1 MKNSTIKQHKQIGK
15 ELVPPFMQ
23 EPLGSIMH
31 LCSWS
36 KERLPEYIWIG
47 ILRNS
52 CNNKKDYFKKFY
64 HLKEYMLKTLEEP
77 TDKFSTILKLKRED
91 KISLFE
97 KIKEVFGDKVLDPI
111 IIVSNFDKDLRDS
124 FLDKSN
130 TNNKRISTINEIIKK
145 MYDRHCDFAM
155 DVRYSALILKIN
167 KIYFPS
173 NDMIIK
179 DAIQKYPLLENDNP
193 LIDMYKISL
202 SSLEGM
208 DFFDST
214 YDYSKYFYEEMY
226 LMTDCNPKIIV
237 YPKTGDIDLLTTK
250 IRELKKLILK
260 SEEIKSDDKRDV
272 IVGNIVYIYKIVKEI
287 IDNNLYDS
295 IISRFV
301 LRTITEVIVNIK
313 FLCSQEKDN
322 PDIWEAFKDYG
333 NSKYKMI
340 YKRIEEG
347 TTLNDNCKHFDE
359 VMLKLLANETKSEE
373 FLKVSFKD
381 FADKNVRQKFI
392 LVDEKDLYDTYYDYD
407 TCFTHGYWGAIRESS
422 LLTCDNP
429 AHNYHS
435 VADTECN
442 QKLIN
447 CCDDLIFLIDKII
460 VIMDSEFGVN

>member
-36 KERLPEYIWIG
+36 KERLPDYIWIG

-193 LIDMYKISL
+193 LIDMYKTSL

-295 IISRFV
+295 IVSRFI

-460 VIMDSEFGVN
+460 VIMDSELRVN

>member
-52 CNNKKDYFKKFY
+52 CNNKKNYFKKFY

-77 TDKFSTILKLKRED
+77 TDKISTILKLKRED

-130 TNNKRISTINEIIKK
+130 TNNKRISTINEIVKK

-460 VIMDSEFGVN
+460 VIMDSELGVN

>member
-193 LIDMYKISL
+193 LIDMYKTSL

-237 YPKTGDIDLLTTK
+237 YPKTGDIDLLTTN

-295 IISRFV
+295 IVSRFI

-460 VIMDSEFGVN
+460 VIMDSELGVN

>member
-1 MKNSTIKQHKQIGK
+1 MKNSTIKQHKQFGK

-130 TNNKRISTINEIIKK
+130 TNNKRISTINEIVKK

-460 VIMDSEFGVN
+460 VIMDSELGVN

>member
-52 CNNKKDYFKKFY
+52 CNNKKNYFKKFY

-130 TNNKRISTINEIIKK
+130 TNNKRISTINEIVKK

-460 VIMDSEFGVN
+460 VIMDSELGVN

>member
-1 MKNSTIKQHKQIGK
+1 MLGDDKLKNSTIKQHKQIGK

-130 TNNKRISTINEIIKK
+130 TNNKRISTINEIVKK

-392 LVDEKDLYDTYYDYD
+392 LVDENLE
-407 TCFTHGYWGAIRESS
+407 R
-422 LLTCDNP
+422 
-429 AHNYHS
+429 
-435 VADTECN
+435 
-442 QKLIN
+442 KL
-447 CCDDLIFLIDKII
+447 
-460 VIMDSEFGVN
+460 

>member
-295 IISRFV
+295 IVSRFI

-460 VIMDSEFGVN
+460 VIMDSELGVN

>member
-1 MKNSTIKQHKQIGK
+1 MKNSTIKQHKPIGK

-460 VIMDSEFGVN
+460 VIMDSELGVN

>member
-36 KERLPEYIWIG
+36 KERLPDYIWIG

-155 DVRYSALILKIN
+155 DVRYSALILKTN

-193 LIDMYKISL
+193 LIDMYKTSL

-295 IISRFV
+295 IVSRFI

-460 VIMDSEFGVN
+460 VIMDSELRVN

>member
-295 IISRFV
+295 IVSRFV

-460 VIMDSEFGVN
+460 VIMDSELGVN

>member
-237 YPKTGDIDLLTTK
+237 YPKTGDIDLLTIK

-295 IISRFV
+295 IVSRFI

-460 VIMDSEFGVN
+460 VIMDSELGVN

>member
-1 MKNSTIKQHKQIGK
+1 
-15 ELVPPFMQ
+15 
-23 EPLGSIMH
+23 
-31 LCSWS
+31 
-36 KERLPEYIWIG
+36 
-47 ILRNS
+47 
-52 CNNKKDYFKKFY
+52 
-64 HLKEYMLKTLEEP
+64 
-77 TDKFSTILKLKRED
+77 
-91 KISLFE
+91 
-97 KIKEVFGDKVLDPI
+97 
-111 IIVSNFDKDLRDS
+111 
-124 FLDKSN
+124 
-130 TNNKRISTINEIIKK
+130 
-145 MYDRHCDFAM
+145 
-155 DVRYSALILKIN
+155 
-167 KIYFPS
+167 
-173 NDMIIK
+173 
-179 DAIQKYPLLENDNP
+179 
-193 LIDMYKISL
+193 
-202 SSLEGM
+202 
-208 DFFDST
+208 
-214 YDYSKYFYEEMY
+214 
-226 LMTDCNPKIIV
+226 MTDCNPKIIV

-460 VIMDSEFGVN
+460 VIMNSELGVN

>member
-193 LIDMYKISL
+193 LIDMYKTSL

-295 IISRFV
+295 IVSRFI

-460 VIMDSEFGVN
+460 VIMDSELGVN

>member
-52 CNNKKDYFKKFY
+52 CNNKKNYFKKFY

-130 TNNKRISTINEIIKK
+130 TNNKRISTINEIVKK

-347 TTLNDNCKHFDE
+347 TTLNDNCKNFDE

-460 VIMDSEFGVN
+460 VIMDSELGVN

>member
-1 MKNSTIKQHKQIGK
+1 
-15 ELVPPFMQ
+15 
-23 EPLGSIMH
+23 MH

-460 VIMDSEFGVN
+460 VIMNSELGVN

>member
-52 CNNKKDYFKKFY
+52 CNNKKDYFKNFY

-97 KIKEVFGDKVLDPI
+97 KIKKVFGDKVLDPI

-295 IISRFV
+295 IVSRFI

-347 TTLNDNCKHFDE
+347 TILNDNCKHFDE

-460 VIMDSEFGVN
+460 VIMDSELGVN

>member
-460 VIMDSEFGVN
+460 VIMDSELGVN

>member
-202 SSLEGM
+202 SSLEAM

-347 TTLNDNCKHFDE
+347 TTLNDNCKNFDE

-460 VIMDSEFGVN
+460 VIMDSELGVN

>member
-193 LIDMYKISL
+193 LIDMYKTSL

-295 IISRFV
+295 IVSRFI

-460 VIMDSEFGVN
+460 VIMNSELGVN

>member
-202 SSLEGM
+202 SSLEEM

-295 IISRFV
+295 IVSRFI

-460 VIMDSEFGVN
+460 VIMDSELGVN

>member
-460 VIMDSEFGVN
+460 VIMNSELGVN

>member
-23 EPLGSIMH
+23 EPLGSVMH

-36 KERLPEYIWIG
+36 KERLPEYVWIG
-47 ILRNS
+47 LLRNS
-52 CNNKKDYFKKFY
+52 CNNKKDFFEKFY
-64 HLKEYMLKTLEEP
+64 YLKEYMLKSFEEP
-77 TDKFSTILKLKRED
+77 TDKFSTILKLKKED

-97 KIKEVFGDKVLDPI
+97 KIKEIFGYKVLDPI

-130 TNNKRISTINEIIKK
+130 TNNMRISTIVDIIEK
-145 MYDRHCDFAM
+145 MYDRCCDFAM
-155 DVRYSALILKIN
+155 DIRYSALILKIN

-173 NDMIIK
+173 NDMILK

-208 DFFDST
+208 DFIDSD
-214 YDYSKYFYEEMY
+214 YAYSKYFYEEMY
-226 LMTDCNPKIIV
+226 LMTDCNPKVIV
-237 YPKTGDIDLLTTK
+237 YPENDNMDLLIAK
-250 IRELKKLILK
+250 INELKKLILK
-260 SEEIKSDDKRDV
+260 TDEIKSDDKRDV
-272 IVGNIVYIYKIVKEI
+272 IVGNITYIYKIVKEI

-295 IISRFV
+295 IISRYV

-313 FLCSQEKDN
+313 FLCSREKDN

-347 TTLNDNCKHFDE
+347 TTLSDNCKHFDE
-359 VMLKLLANETKSEE
+359 IMLKLLANETKSEE

-381 FADKNVRQKFI
+381 FADKNVRQKFM

-407 TCFTHGYWGAIRESS
+407 TCFTHGYWGAIRESA

-435 VADTECN
+435 VADIECN
-442 QKLIN
+442 QQLIN

-460 VIMDSEFGVN
+460 VIMNSELGVN

>member
-111 IIVSNFDKDLRDS
+111 IVVSNFDKDLRDS

-145 MYDRHCDFAM
+145 MYDRYCYFAM

-460 VIMDSEFGVN
+460 VIMDSELGVN

>member
-1 MKNSTIKQHKQIGK
+1 MKNSTIKQHKPIGK

-111 IIVSNFDKDLRDS
+111 IIVSNFDKDLRES
-124 FLDKSN
+124 FLYKSN

-392 LVDEKDLYDTYYDYD
+392 LVDETDLYDTYYDYD

-460 VIMDSEFGVN
+460 VIMDSELGVN